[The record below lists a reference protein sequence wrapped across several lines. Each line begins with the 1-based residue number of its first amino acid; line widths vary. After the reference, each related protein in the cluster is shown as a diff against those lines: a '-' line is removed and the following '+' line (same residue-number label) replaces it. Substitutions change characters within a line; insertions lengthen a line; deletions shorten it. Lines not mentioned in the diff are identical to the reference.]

1 MTQSIAAAH
10 AYLAQSILQDLAI
23 TAPVQTSIKKA
34 YRYFLPPSKAIAD
47 LPCAM
52 VTFEQRPVVFGP
64 ALLHKPYTFRIVI
77 YADKAESDTG
87 PEKAA
92 NFMDA
97 FVSKLAESSETIRL
111 GGTVSLIQNL
121 RGQTPET
128 LGIQERGGNA
138 YIGLELFLDV
148 QITTTPGYSA

>member
-1 MTQSIAAAH
+1 MTLSIAAAH
-10 AYLAQSILQDLAI
+10 TYLADNILQDLAI
-23 TAPVQTSIKKA
+23 TSPIQTSIKKA
-34 YRYFLPPSKAIAD
+34 HKYFLPPAKAIAD

-52 VTFEQRPVVFGP
+52 VTFEQRTVVFGP
-64 ALLHKPYTFRIVI
+64 ALLHKPYTFHIVI
-77 YADKAESDTG
+77 YAAKVEDETG

-97 FVSKLAESSETIRL
+97 LITKLASTKDTLRL
-111 GGTVSLIQNL
+111 GGTVSLIQQL

-128 LGIQERGGNA
+128 LNVQERGGA
-138 YIGLELFLDV
+138 AFIGLDLFMDV